1 MEARAAMEKG
11 IWCRDPMVPLAVMAA
26 AMMMLPIALGVSLSI
41 IEMQEHGSLHGTG
54 GFSPTETE
62 GDLNISCR
70 AKRIEELAYD
80 SGGLLHGTDIGTI
93 R

>member
-1 MEARAAMEKG
+1 MEKG

-26 AMMMLPIALGVSLSI
+26 AMMMLPMALDISFLDIILVSV
-41 IEMQEHGSLHGTG
+41 SLHGTG

-62 GDLNISCR
+62 SDLVISY
-70 AKRIEELAYD
+70 RIRSRRGSL
-80 SGGLLHGTDIGTI
+80 